1 MQDTAAILRAKPFY
15 LDTEALAWVRNTLGS
30 MSKIEKIHQL
40 FCLVAYT
47 ANKGEID
54 RLTALGA
61 GGVMCRQM
69 GSGEAVEIISRFQS
83 QSKIPLLIAANLE
96 AGGNGICTEGTRLGC
111 ELQVAAT
118 GDVKFAHALG
128 DIAGAEAAA
137 VGCNWA
143 FAPIIDIDYNFRNP
157 ITNTRTFGSNPEI
170 VRKMG
175 VAYVKA
181 VQAHAVAAS
190 IKHFP
195 GDGVDERDQHLVTSV
210 NSLST
215 GEWDKTYGA
224 VYQSCIDAGAMAVM
238 AGHIMQ
244 PAWSRELSPHL
255 RDSEIL
261 PASLAPELLNKLLRE
276 KLGFN
281 GLVVT
286 DATPMAGFNIPMPRS
301 RAVPGCIA
309 AGCDMILFAKNLSE
323 DIFYMEEGVRA
334 GIISLERLDEAVT
347 RILALKAALGLHQKN
362 NIPNQETIKAVV
374 GCKKHQ
380 DLSRECADK
389 AITLVKNI
397 QDVLP
402 ISPQKSKRVLFYS
415 IEPSDKGLWAG
426 PAADAGQKLMDKLIA
441 RDFEITAFT
450 PPQGFEGMMQ
460 SSEEIKN
467 KYDLIIYTANI
478 ATRSNQTTVRI
489 EWAAPMGCNVPV
501 YVESIPTIFIS
512 MENPYHLLDVPRVKT
527 YINTYGSSDFLLDSL
542 VDKLMG
548 RSPFTAMSPV
558 DAFCGKW
565 DTRL

>member
-1 MQDTAAILRAKPFY
+1 VQNTVTVLRAKPFY
-15 LDTEALAWVRNTLGS
+15 LDTEALAWVKNTLAS
-30 MSKIEKIHQL
+30 MTEIEKIHQL

-47 ANKGEID
+47 ANREEID
-54 RLTALGA
+54 RFTALGA
-61 GGVMCRQM
+61 GGIMCRQM
-69 GSGEAVEIISRFQS
+69 SSGEAIEIISRFQS
-83 QSKIPLLIAANLE
+83 QAKIPLLIAANLE

-118 GDVKFAHALG
+118 GDVKFARALG

-157 ITNTRTFGSNPEI
+157 ITNTRTFGSDPET
-170 VRKMG
+170 VREMG

-215 GEWDKTYGA
+215 GEWDKTYGM
-224 VYQSCIDAGAMAVM
+224 VYQSCIDAGAMTVM

-244 PAWSRELSPHL
+244 PAWSRQLSPCL
-255 RDSEIL
+255 KDSEIL
-261 PASLAPELLNKLLRE
+261 PASLSSELLNKLLRE

-286 DATPMAGFNIPMPRS
+286 DATPMAGFGIPMSRN

-309 AGCDMILFAKNLSE
+309 AGCDMILFTKNLSE
-323 DIFYMEEGVRA
+323 DIFYMEEGVRT
-334 GIISLERLDEAVT
+334 GIITLQRLDEAVT
-347 RILALKAALGLHQKN
+347 RILALKAALGLYRKN
-362 NIPNQETIKAVV
+362 NIPNQETIQAVI

-389 AITLVKNI
+389 AITLVKNV

-402 ISPQKSKRVLFYS
+402 ISPQKYKRVLFHS
-415 IEPSDKGLWAG
+415 IESSDKGLWTG
-426 PAADAGQKLMDKLIA
+426 PNADAGKKLMDKLIA
-441 RDFEITAFT
+441 RGFEVTVFT

-460 SSEEIKN
+460 STEEIKSN
-467 KYDLIIYTANI
+467 YDIIIYAANI

-489 EWAAPMGCNVPV
+489 EWAVPMGCNVPV

-512 MENPYHLLDVPRVKT
+512 LENPYHLLDVPRVKT

-548 RSPFTAMSPV
+548 LSPFIGRSPV